1 MKPSNPSP
9 HLSGMEKGNKHTF
22 AGFWTVILTFM
33 HSLCVS
39 LSLSHTHTHTQT
51 TILLHSLVTHH
62 QIVFYLDPC
71 KRRWLACLS
80 SHCRESSSSLAHSNL
95 DTHRHTHISHIK
107 HTYTHTHTHIQA
119 RTHTCMHVCKQA
131 GTHAHTH
138 ARIHTHTHTCTHTH
152 TELGHGNVSS
162 L

>member
-39 LSLSHTHTHTQT
+39 LSLSHTHTHAHTHTHTQT

-62 QIVFYLDPC
+62 QIVSYLDPC

-80 SHCRESSSSLAHSNL
+80 SHCRGSSSSLAHSNL
-95 DTHRHTHISHIK
+95 DTNISHITHTNTHTYK
-107 HTYTHTHTHIQA
+107 HAHTHACMYASRQERMHTHMHAYTHTHTH
-119 RTHTCMHVCKQA
+119 
-131 GTHAHTH
+131 THAHTQ
-138 ARIHTHTHTCTHTH
+138 
-152 TELGHGNVSS
+152 S
-162 L
+162 